1 MHDFKLCDHFIRRK
15 ESIKM
20 WQVSFLHAL
29 WIEEIYLNLA
39 MNGVRSIDIK
49 LLTEIGPV
57 KHQFNIHVIYANI
70 SGRFQSI
77 TNCRLDH
84 RWQGEKFSETWTL
97 GAWSEFGNVSKC
109 FMSCI
114 MCAAAHEKF
123 SSQAGMSEAHL
134 KPWIFQKIL
143 LDFRD
148 PKKEP

>member
-1 MHDFKLCDHFIRRK
+1 MHDIKLCDHFIRRK
-15 ESIKM
+15 ESIKV
-20 WQVSFLHAL
+20 WQVFISACIMDRGGLSEL
-29 WIEEIYLNLA
+29 G
-39 MNGVRSIDIK
+39 NGVRSIDIK

-57 KHQFNIHVIYANI
+57 KHQFNIHVIHANV

>member
-57 KHQFNIHVIYANI
+57 EHQFNIHVIYANV

-84 RWQGEKFSETWTL
+84 RWQGEKFNETWTL
-97 GAWSEFGNVSKC
+97 GAWPEFGNVSKC
-109 FMSCI
+109 FMSWI
-114 MCAAAHEKF
+114 MWAAAHEKF
-123 SSQAGMSEAHL
+123 SMSGRNEAHF

>member
-109 FMSCI
+109 FNMSCI
-114 MCAAAHEKF
+114 MCAAVHEKF

-134 KPWIFQKIL
+134 
-143 LDFRD
+143 
-148 PKKEP
+148 